1 MQQHPGLT
9 DDGSTEVLSFLAI
22 YNGQD
27 GSGARE
33 TMGYGVSWTSDVV
46 VNLDDIGNL
55 VSLGAAGARRG
66 TEE

>member
-33 TMGYGVSWTSDVV
+33 TMGYGVSWTSGVV
-46 VNLDDIGNL
+46 VNLDDIGN
-55 VSLGAAGARRG
+55 
-66 TEE
+66 